1 MGRVGCRIAVRI
13 GHRIYNCGL
22 TTNRQFDKMGH
33 TQKREEE
40 LMRRRVGVGQRRS
53 LNVQAYVDAQKVAS
67 LASFMLGR
75 GLLGAPQYGQIIQE
89 AFDFYLSVMRESH
102 QGEFEEFSTIGE
114 ALEWLARNGFSMA
127 QFKDGG
133 GYNGTIQRARAE
145 EAYEMDFGRSIPQ
158 AKTLA
163 GRPGYAGQFSLERS
177 PVLQVSQEQLE
188 RDVAKALKEY
198 GEKTLREPE
207 TLEEAVERR
216 AREDRERR
224 EQMAMASELLR
235 EPTYTPEQILENK
248 KKGLATLLAKN
259 FVGKQTDGQIFPV
272 PKELEELCGD
282 EEVLKMAEEMA
293 TRLLEERGKE

>member
-1 MGRVGCRIAVRI
+1 
-13 GHRIYNCGL
+13 
-22 TTNRQFDKMGH
+22 
-33 TQKREEE
+33 
-40 LMRRRVGVGQRRS
+40 MRRRVGVGQRRS

-158 AKTLA
+158 AKTLQ
-163 GRPGYAGQFSLERS
+163 GRPGYSGQFNSLPS
-177 PVLQVSQEQLE
+177 GPPPGMSQEAFDHFVRIGAEAL
-188 RDVAKALKEY
+188 DNYKAGKPM
-198 GEKTLREPE
+198 TEPE
-207 TLEEAVERR
+207 TLEEAIARR
-216 AREDRERR
+216 AREDEERKNALA
-224 EQMAMASELLR
+224 QATELMQPLSL
-235 EPTYTPEQILENK
+235 TPEQVLENK
-248 KKGLATLLAKN
+248 KKGLAELLARN
-259 FVGKQTDGQIFPV
+259 FVGKQFGRQVFPV

-282 EEVLKMAEEMA
+282 EEVLEMAQAMA
-293 TRLLEERGKE
+293 TRFVQEEEEKKQG